1 MLKLFHSASLKGQ
14 TKVLGHRPR
23 MLAIGMS
30 LVLAGCSRGS
40 DHNNPPGRSDATT
53 VPSVLPNTNK
63 PVAVPQSVG
72 SQLAAKRKALVAEA
86 VSALQ
91 DTQAALDFLA
101 ANDSPRALDA
111 LARATGKLDIVLAAE
126 PQLAVAPVDV
136 RISTHDLIATPAAV
150 SALRKQAEVALG
162 EDRLQ
167 DARQLIADLASE
179 QVITVTGLPLA
190 TYPAAIKQAAALVH
204 DGKAA
209 EAAGTLEAAL
219 STLVVEE
226 TVIPLPLTRAEALL
240 ARARPLSEK
249 SQRSADEKVRLQQ
262 LLRDAH
268 GQLDLARALGYATK
282 TDLDALYGAL
292 NAIERNAEGT
302 QSGEGLFDRL
312 KDLFG
317 SASRN
322 SNRAKRPSDG

>member
-1 MLKLFHSASLKGQ
+1 
-14 TKVLGHRPR
+14 
-23 MLAIGMS
+23 
-30 LVLAGCSRGS
+30 
-40 DHNNPPGRSDATT
+40 
-53 VPSVLPNTNK
+53 
-63 PVAVPQSVG
+63 
-72 SQLAAKRKALVAEA
+72 
-86 VSALQ
+86 
-91 DTQAALDFLA
+91 
-101 ANDSPRALDA
+101 
-111 LARATGKLDIVLAAE
+111 
-126 PQLAVAPVDV
+126 
-136 RISTHDLIATPAAV
+136 
-150 SALRKQAEVALG
+150 
-162 EDRLQ
+162 
-167 DARQLIADLASE
+167 
-179 QVITVTGLPLA
+179 VITVTGLPLA